1 MSKSNTLDF
10 PQNARRTYT
19 AVKRAF
25 EKCGEFHRVRCDERT
40 FVITARHGASL
51 LALGEKIEVHVVAT
65 STQSCQVRIISGNQ
79 IPLNILNIGSNK
91 RNVTNLSDWISNQVY
106 RLYSGAKLFLLLP
119 IIGIVDDIRRIFAQA

>member
-1 MSKSNTLDF
+1 MSKSNTIDF

-25 EKCGEFHRVRCDERT
+25 ERCGEFHHVRCDKRT
-40 FVITARHGASL
+40 FVITARHGVSL

-65 STQSCQVRIISGNQ
+65 GPQSCQVRIISGNQ
-79 IPLNILNIGSNK
+79 IPLNIFNIGSNK

-106 RLYSGAKLFLLLP
+106 RLCSDAELFL
-119 IIGIVDDIRRIFAQA
+119 

>member
-1 MSKSNTLDF
+1 MSKSNTIDF

-19 AVKRAF
+19 AVKSAF
-25 EKCGEFHRVRCDERT
+25 VKCGEFHRVRYDDRT

-79 IPLNILNIGSNK
+79 LPINLLNIGSNK

-106 RLYSGAKLFLLLP
+106 RLCSDEELK
-119 IIGIVDDIRRIFAQA
+119 IRKPT

>member
-1 MSKSNTLDF
+1 MSKSNTLNF

-25 EKCGEFHRVRCDERT
+25 EQCGEFHRVRYDERM

-51 LALGEKIEVHVVAT
+51 LALGERIEVHVVAT
-65 STQSCQVRIISGNQ
+65 SSQSCQVRIISGNQ

-106 RLYSGAKLFLLLP
+106 RLCSDEDLFL
-119 IIGIVDDIRRIFAQA
+119 